1 MFQYF
6 IVWFVIGI
14 VVGFVGGKV
23 LKKKPCGYLRVD
35 HSDPNDPP
43 LLFLELKTDFDYVKR
58 QQEVTFK
65 VEIEDF
71 VPHN

>member
-1 MFQYF
+1 MFQCF

-35 HSDPNDPP
+35 HSDPSDPP
-43 LLFLELKTDFDYVKR
+43 LLFLELKTDLDYVRR
-58 QQEVTFK
+58 QQEVTFEVK
-65 VEIEDF
+65 IEDF

>member
-6 IVWFVIGI
+6 IVWFITGI
-14 VVGFVGGKV
+14 IVGFIGGKI

-35 HSDPNDPP
+35 HSDPSDPP
-43 LLFLELKTDFDYVKR
+43 LLFLELQTNVEHVTKQK
-58 QQEVTFK
+58 EVSFK
-65 VEIEDF
+65 VKVEDF

>member
-6 IVWFVIGI
+6 MIGLVIGI
-14 VVGFVGGKV
+14 VVGFIGVKV

-35 HSDPNDPP
+35 HSDPSDPP
-43 LLFLELKTDFDYVKR
+43 LLFLELKTDLDYVKK
-58 QQEVTFK
+58 QKEVSFK
-65 VEIEDF
+65 VKIEDF

>member
-6 IVWFVIGI
+6 MVGLIIGI
-14 VVGFVGGKV
+14 IVGFIGVKV

-35 HSDPNDPP
+35 HSDPSDPP
-43 LLFLELKTDFDYVKR
+43 LLFLELQTNVEHITKQK
-58 QQEVTFK
+58 EVSFK
-65 VEIEDF
+65 VKVEDF